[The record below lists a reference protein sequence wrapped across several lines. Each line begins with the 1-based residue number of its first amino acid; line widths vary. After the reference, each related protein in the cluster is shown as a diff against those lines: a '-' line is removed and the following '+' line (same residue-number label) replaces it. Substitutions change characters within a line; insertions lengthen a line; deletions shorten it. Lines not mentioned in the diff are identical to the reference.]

1 MSNIWLWRIKNL
13 ILDLNEFSPI
23 DSQTVFWWIQWEPA
37 LGNSMLNIRRF
48 VIKQWISDSILLID
62 KTNIIHDECIIGL
75 CTASKKSMIV

>member
-62 KTNIIHDECIIGL
+62 KANIIHDECIIGL
-75 CTASKKSMIV
+75 STASKKSMIV